1 MDGTRSPHQTTLAVT
16 NAVETWIQIVPTY
29 PGSNEILTCELAVN
43 EHKVSVQDTVSIG
56 QREDRKNGLLPTK
69 SSVINCIY
77 THVLYTFTVQLALY
91 VHTYMLHT
99 LHMYMYIYVHVHVRI
114 YVYVRICIYTCM
126 YVSEQHAIGTHI
138 YTCMCSIMHLSTDK

>member
-114 YVYVRICIYTCM
+114 YVYVRICTCTCTHICICTYMYIHM
-126 YVSEQHAIGTHI
+126 YVCI
-138 YTCMCSIMHLSTDK
+138 